1 MRTLVDLDGVVAD
14 WGHGYD
20 TLANLFDLAAEGGML
35 YRERTTWDLR
45 QGLTDRGL
53 DITRQIME
61 YDGFYR
67 DLPLIEGAKDG
78 ITCLLREGH
87 DVWFVSTPYL
97 SNPSCANNKLA
108 WVNDHFGP
116 RLMAKTILTMDKT
129 LVMGDVLIDDRPEIV
144 GVQAPSWKH
153 LCFGEYGYSATTQSE
168 RVPNWYAAYTAVEM
182 LQWERDLMTTK
193 VMEQ

>member
-1 MRTLVDLDGVVAD
+1 MRTLVDLDGVAAG

-20 TLANLFDLAAEGGML
+20 TLAEQFGLLAEGGML
-35 YRERTTWDLR
+35 YHERTTWDLR
-45 QGLTDRGL
+45 QGLTERGL

-67 DLPLIEGAKDG
+67 NLPVIDGAQDAIERLQR
-78 ITCLLREGH
+78 TGH

-97 SNPSCANNKLA
+97 SNPSCANDKLA
-108 WVNDHFGP
+108 WVEEHFGP

-129 LVMGDVLIDDRPEIV
+129 VVIGDVLIDDRPEIS
-144 GVQAPSWKH
+144 GVQAPTWKH

-168 RVPNWYAAYTAVEM
+168 RVKTWYDVETTIM
-182 LQWERDLMTTK
+182 LLQWERDLTNTK
-193 VMEQ
+193 VVG